1 MGGGAKKKKPPQPRP
16 RRSPRRGT
24 GTKRTP
30 QTTFDPAAGKDFYEP
45 EKVVAQRI
53 IKGGVSQYQ
62 VKWTGY
68 ESKHNTWEPLV
79 FVMLV
84 YVRERVD

>member
-1 MGGGAKKKKPPQPRP
+1 MGGGAKKKKPPAAAASLPAQ
-16 RRSPRRGT
+16 GT

-30 QTTFDPAAGKDFYEP
+30 QSTFDPAAGKDIYEP

-62 VKWTGY
+62 V
-68 ESKHNTWEPLV
+68 
-79 FVMLV
+79 
-84 YVRERVD
+84 

>member
-1 MGGGAKKKKPPQPRP
+1 MGVRRRKEATTAAAASLPAQGHRDQADPAVDLRP
-16 RRSPRRGT
+16 R
-24 GTKRTP
+24 
-30 QTTFDPAAGKDFYEP
+30 AAGKDIYEP

-84 YVRERVD
+84 CA